1 MNKITNTTQTG
12 GTHKMMNTVIYV
24 LSSIILVSCILNYI
38 LVLYRSNWQ
47 FGTLESTGW
56 LMAVIGWVNV
66 VLY

>member
-1 MNKITNTTQTG
+1 
-12 GTHKMMNTVIYV
+12 MMNTVIYV